1 MTSMT
6 APLPLSADG
15 DGCILAVHATPRARR
30 NSIEGIETD
39 AAGQQWLRIRT
50 TAAPEDGK
58 ANKAII
64 GYLSKQWKTAA
75 SCFTL
80 VSGGT
85 SRYKRIRIAA
95 PYHEIAEC
103 LK

>member
-1 MTSMT
+1 MSQ
-6 APLPLSADG
+6 ALPLTPDADG
-15 DGCILAVHATPRARR
+15 CVLAVHATPRARKDA
-30 NSIEGIETD
+30 IEGIETD
-39 AAGQQWLRIRT
+39 AAGQAWLRIRT

-64 GYLSKQWKTAA
+64 KHLSKQWKIAA

-95 PYHEIAEC
+95 PYQEISEC
-103 LK
+103 LT